1 MLSMMTTEGQVIQ
14 QMQHFTGR
22 SYINYFS
29 PMPHVMCDLIFPM
42 TLCHLTMCP
51 LTCYIWS
58 KHTKEP
64 GFTKSHF

>member
-14 QMQHFTGR
+14 ANAALHWLEL
-22 SYINYFS
+22 YYFS